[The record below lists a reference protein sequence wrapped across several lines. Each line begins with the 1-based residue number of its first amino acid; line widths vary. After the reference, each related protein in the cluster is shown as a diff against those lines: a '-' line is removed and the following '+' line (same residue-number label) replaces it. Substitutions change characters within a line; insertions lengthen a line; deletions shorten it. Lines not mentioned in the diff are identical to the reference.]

1 MNSYSIAHAVLGVS
15 YVTVH
20 QDNPRDC
27 PAVIRLASSEDKEKF
42 LLQTLQEGDK
52 LYCENGG
59 AADKVALIALARGAT
74 VYRVPTFRVGSGRM
88 KQDGNIADTAL
99 AKWLDRMNWPIVE
112 ERSVGNESSHEL
124 TVRRTR
130 AVAISAMSVEAI
142 REFLEIG
149 DPERRLLE
157 IQRLYRAYRA
167 SQKVLIATYQRLLAN
182 YNDRYLLAM
191 AAGGKYGAVTGK
203 KVAVQAVQEAINALL
218 LGIPENERE
227 QFVARLGLDKYLAG
241 SLIPRN
247 DVRKLF
253 GIIIDAMTEDAVM
266 SPFLVSMKETVKEIK
281 SRLAEDKIHEAVFAP
296 LPGCGPL
303 IAARI
308 MASIVDIRRFESA
321 ADLKAYAGY
330 HHFEDG
336 SRARRRA
343 GKVSNWNAELKQAVY
358 LWTQQTI
365 KLTSSPWRAKL
376 DLRRSYELYKL
387 LLKRQEQAMDMG
399 LDEEIMPAWLFARK
413 IYCAYDMLPE
423 DLEKLTTH
431 VDALRQKAGVKP
443 VKTDEDLSEEDLAE
457 LESNRAANPELAKLT
472 RGLKKVA
479 LDRAVRWLGQQLLKH
494 IHKEWTKALNL
505 PEVPARVK
513 NRKTTAKAESAEQ
526 SPPKRT
532 RSKKLA
538 TDQAVEPADA

>member
-1 MNSYSIAHAVLGVS
+1 MNSYSISHAVLGVS
-15 YVTVH
+15 YVAVH

-27 PAVIRLASSEDKEKF
+27 PSVIRLASSEDKEKF

-59 AADKVALIALARGAT
+59 AADKVALIAMARGAT
-74 VYRVPTFRVGSGRM
+74 VFRVPTFRVGSGRI

-99 AKWLDRMNWPIVE
+99 AKWLERMNWPIVE

-130 AVAISAMSVEAI
+130 AVAICAMSVEAI

-182 YNDRYLLAM
+182 YNDRYLLSM

-281 SRLAEDKIHEAVFAP
+281 ARLAEDKIHEAVFAP

-457 LESNRAANPELAKLT
+457 LEANRAANPELAKLT

-526 SPPKRT
+526 TPPKRT
-532 RSKKLA
+532 RSKKPVA
-538 TDQAVEPADA
+538 DEVMETADA

>member
-1 MNSYSIAHAVLGVS
+1 MSGYSISHAVLGVS
-15 YVTVH
+15 YVAVH

-27 PAVIRLASSEDKEKF
+27 PSVIRLASSEDKEKF
-42 LLQTLQEGDK
+42 LLQTLHDGDK

-74 VYRVPTFRVGSGRM
+74 VFRVPTFRVGSGRI

-99 AKWLDRMNWPIVE
+99 AKWLDRLNWPIVE

-124 TVRRTR
+124 TIRRTR

-191 AAGGKYGAVTGK
+191 AAGGKYGAITGK
-203 KVAVQAVQEAINALL
+203 KVAVEAVREAINTLL

-227 QFVARLGLDKYLAG
+227 QFVAKLGLEKCLAG

-253 GIIIDAMTEDAVM
+253 GIIIEAMTEDAVM

-281 SRLAEDKIHEAVFAP
+281 TRLAADKIHEAVFAP

-308 MASIVDIRRFESA
+308 MANIVDIRRFETPA
-321 ADLKAYAGY
+321 ALKAYAGY

-343 GKVSNWNAELKQAVY
+343 GKVSNWSTELKQAVY

-399 LDEEIMPAWLFARK
+399 LDEEIMPPAYWERK
-413 IYCAYDMLPE
+413 IHCTYDMQPT
-423 DLEKLTTH
+423 DLEILSNH
-431 VDALRQKAGVKP
+431 VDALRKLAGVRP
-443 VKTDEDLSEEDLAE
+443 VKVGGDVSEEELAE
-457 LESNRAANPELAKLT
+457 LEIDIADNPELAKLT

-526 SPPKRT
+526 TPPKRT
-532 RSKKLA
+532 RSKKPA
-538 TDQAVEPADA
+538 TGDTVEPAGA